1 MIFAKSER
9 LKIVGKVA
17 VAPAFFGIS
26 EPLIFGLPIV
36 FNPFV
41 LIPWVLGPMVNYVV
55 AYMLTSAGIVARCA
69 GVTVFNVPM
78 IFTGIMNGNISIAL
92 MEIGLFIIDILLFM
106 PFIKVLEKNYIVE
119 ENTK

>member
-1 MIFAKSER
+1 
-9 LKIVGKVA
+9 
-17 VAPAFFGIS
+17 
-26 EPLIFGLPIV
+26 
-36 FNPFV
+36 
-41 LIPWVLGPMVNYVV
+41 
-55 AYMLTSAGIVARCA
+55 MLTSAGIVARCA